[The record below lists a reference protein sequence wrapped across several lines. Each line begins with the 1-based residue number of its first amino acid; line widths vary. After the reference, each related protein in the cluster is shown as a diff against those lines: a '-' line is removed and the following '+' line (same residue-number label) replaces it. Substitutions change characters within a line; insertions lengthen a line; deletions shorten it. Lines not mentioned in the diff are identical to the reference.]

1 MKEIDENEIIA
12 IIKDSDVGYQNK
24 ELNNPEI
31 RYAARGIVINKD
43 ADIAIFNKKKKNEF
57 KLPGGGIE
65 SDEKIEVALKREIL
79 EETGCL
85 VEIEDFLGITIEEKS
100 LTNFKQISYIFT
112 CFVTEDTKV
121 NHLTEKEKAEGGS
134 LIFVSPK
141 EALDLISNS
150 FNNLKGSEY
159 DNLYRSLFMVK
170 RDALIVSYYLNKK
183 IEKVN
188 KK

>member
-1 MKEIDENEIIA
+1 MKIDKNKIIA

-24 ELNNPEI
+24 DLNNPEI

-43 ADIAIFNKKKKNEF
+43 GDIAVFNKKKKNEY

-65 SDEKIEVALKREIL
+65 EHEDILEALKREIL

-121 NHLTEKEKAEGGS
+121 THLTEKEKNEGGS

-141 EALDLISNS
+141 EAFNLINES

-170 RDALIVSYYLNKK
+170 RDALIASYYLNMIKK
-183 IEKVN
+183 
-188 KK
+188 